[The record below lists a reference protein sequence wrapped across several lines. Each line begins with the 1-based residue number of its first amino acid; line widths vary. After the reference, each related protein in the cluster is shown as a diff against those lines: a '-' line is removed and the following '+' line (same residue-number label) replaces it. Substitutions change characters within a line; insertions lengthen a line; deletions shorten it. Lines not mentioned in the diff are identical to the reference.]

1 MPRLAAATTRIR
13 TIAIAA
19 VTLGQATGVVAAT
32 NASPE
37 VAARHG
43 DTGVTRPDPAVVLPH
58 KVRRLVFSCF
68 APGLVIFSDRPC
80 GPLAAQRELRIDA
93 PPLQGGRGASVTPEP
108 AQSSTRL
115 AVAARSAIAEPVD
128 TEPGVS
134 TCERL
139 EDAVATLDARMR
151 RGYSAKEA
159 GRLWDSWREA
169 KTRLHEAHC

>member
-1 MPRLAAATTRIR
+1 MPCLAATTTRVC
-13 TIAIAA
+13 TIAVAA
-19 VTLGQATGVVAAT
+19 VALGYATGVVAAT
-32 NASPE
+32 NTSPE

-43 DTGVTRPDPAVVLPH
+43 GTGVTKPDPAVVLPH

-68 APGLVIFSDRPC
+68 APGVVIFSDRPC
-80 GPLAAQRELRIDA
+80 GPLAAQRELRFDA
-93 PPLQGGRGASVTPEP
+93 PTVQSGRGASVTPEP

-115 AVAARSAIAEPVD
+115 AVAARSAIPEPVD
-128 TEPGVS
+128 VEPGIS

-151 RGYSAKEA
+151 NGYSAKEA